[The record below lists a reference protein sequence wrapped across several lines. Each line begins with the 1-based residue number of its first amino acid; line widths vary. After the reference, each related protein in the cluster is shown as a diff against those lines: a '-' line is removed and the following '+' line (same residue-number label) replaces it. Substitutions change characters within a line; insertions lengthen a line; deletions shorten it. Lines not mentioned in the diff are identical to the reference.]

1 MRISDWS
8 SDVCSSDLASLGS
21 ANLIFLTLKLLD
33 LQRLIAA
40 NRRDHSLLAIE
51 EPEAHL
57 HPHLQR
63 LVYKHLFE
71 TIVGLDS
78 GVDDGQDDANDDDVA
93 PSKPLS
99 VLLTTHSPHIAS
111 VEIGRAHV

>member
-1 MRISDWS
+1 MSGPKQDVQPTLGFSATDALRINRQLRLLIDEGRRGIA
-8 SDVCSSDLASLGS
+8 DASLGS

-51 EPEAHL
+51 APEAHL
-57 HPHLQR
+57 PPHLQR

-71 TIVGLDS
+71 
-78 GVDDGQDDANDDDVA
+78 
-93 PSKPLS
+93 K
-99 VLLTTHSPHIAS
+99 
-111 VEIGRAHV
+111 IGRASCRERVCQYV

>member
-1 MRISDWS
+1 MIRRPPKSTRTD
-8 SDVCSSDLASLGS
+8 
-21 ANLIFLTLKLLD
+21 TLFPYTTLFRS
-33 LQRLIAA
+33 QRLIAA

-99 VLLTTHSPHIAS
+99 VLLTTHSPHIARDRKS
-111 VEIGRAHV
+111 TRLNSSH